1 MCVLA
6 GHFVFARASQWLSAV
21 LVLVVSGVWA
31 YSDYIT
37 TLTATLLSVVPFF
50 FKSINSQLGDG
61 CYNYKVKV
69 SAQYSGV
76 ANNEVVALSSRS
88 HISLIT

>member
-6 GHFVFARASQWLSAV
+6 GYFVFAGASQCLSAL